1 MNEKV
6 YTGNLPQNK
15 MGKGMWLEYR
25 QNKAIHE
32 SIIVEVHGGSLYVL
46 RCFCIYSK
54 LPIVKKKKKTLK
66 QIIQAKQEKKEQH
79 EKFYLFSY

>member
-54 LPIVKKKKKTLK
+54 LPIVKKKKKDFKTNNPSK
-66 QIIQAKQEKKEQH
+66 ARKERAA
-79 EKFYLFSY
+79 